1 VGMLGRFC
9 RGRKRLI
16 ILFIW
21 GLLGEIMADFKKR
34 DAERKGD
41 KKQESLRKKLIEENL
56 EDLRGETA
64 EE

>member
-1 VGMLGRFC
+1 
-9 RGRKRLI
+9 
-16 ILFIW
+16 
-21 GLLGEIMADFKKR
+21 LLGEIMADFKKR

-56 EDLRGETA
+56 EDLRGKTP